1 MAVPASNFGL
11 VIDDERRMSDTET
24 LMWRLEK
31 DPFLASSFANIT
43 ILDRPPDMDRLVAR
57 MERAAILMPRL
68 RRRVQPAPGNFGN
81 PTWVDDA
88 DFDIRRHVR
97 RIAIAAPGTMQQLR
111 DLVTL
116 MLADPFDRSRPL
128 WQFTVIDGLLGGRSA
143 LVEKVHH
150 TVGDGQGMVELSMHF
165 LDLERDPAPLPPIDA
180 ETIARLSPAPQPD
193 ATEAL
198 RDAIGDSL
206 RIPIAVLR
214 QVRDVLSDP
223 ALIGTIGAS
232 TSATV
237 KGLIAQLSE
246 TDPARSPLWT
256 ERSLRRRLETMRV
269 PYRSLRT
276 GAKALGGTLNTAFVT
291 ATAHA
296 AGEYHRRLGTPVEN
310 LRASMAISTRT
321 DDSGANAFSL
331 ARMLVPTAEMP
342 IAERFAAVNEILASA
357 RAESQSANLDAIAAV
372 ATVIPTS
379 VVTRLARAQAETV
392 DFATSNVRGA
402 GVPLFMAGAKLLANY
417 PVGPLAGV
425 AFNVTLMSYL
435 GSMDVGVNIDEAA
448 VSEPELLAGLLRESF
463 GEISALGGDNLPAG
477 EMDDPSGPPPPP
489 VRRRWWAP
497 RR

>member
-1 MAVPASNFGL
+1 MN
-11 VIDDERRMSDTET
+11 DTERRMSDTET

-57 MERAAILMPRL
+57 MERAVVLMPRL
-68 RRRVQPAPGNFGN
+68 RRRVQPSPGNFGN
-81 PTWVDDA
+81 PTWVDDS

-97 RIAIAAPGTMQQLR
+97 RIAIAAPGTLAQLR

-116 MLADPFDRSRPL
+116 LLADPFDRSRPL
-128 WQFTVIDGLLGGRSA
+128 WQFIVVDGLEGGRSA

-165 LDLERDPAPLPPIDA
+165 LDLERDPAPLPPLDA
-180 ETIARLSPAPQPD
+180 ETIARLATAPQPD

-198 RDAIGDSL
+198 RDAIGDTL

-214 QVRDVLSDP
+214 QVRDMLSDP
-223 ALIGTIGAS
+223 ASIGTIGSS

-237 KGLIAQLSE
+237 KGVIAQLSE

-256 ERSLRRRLETMRV
+256 ERSVRRRLETMRV
-269 PYRSLRT
+269 PYATLRAA
-276 GAKALGGTLNTAFVT
+276 AKSMGGTLNTAFVT
-291 ATAHA
+291 AAAHA
-296 AGEYHRRLGTPVEN
+296 AGEYHRALGAPVES

-331 ARMLVPTAEMP
+331 VRMLVPTAEMP
-342 IAERFAAVNEILASA
+342 IAERFAAVNEILATA
-357 RAESQSANLDAIAAV
+357 RAESQSASLDAIAAV
-372 ATVIPTS
+372 ATLIPTS

-402 GVPLFMAGAKLLANY
+402 GVPLYMAGSKLLANY

-448 VSEPELLAGLLRESF
+448 VAEPELLTGLLRTSF
-463 GEISALGGDNLPAG
+463 AEISAMGGNAPPAG
-477 EMDDPSGPPPPP
+477 DIDDPSAPAPSP
-489 VRRRWWAP
+489 VRRRWWA
-497 RR
+497 RRR